1 MSKQQAKIIDLSKYD
16 SLIQEDTSSNVE
28 TIDLSKYDSVIQPV
42 KKKDV
47 TASSGQEDST
57 GLFSDIANYFAT
69 AKPVH
74 SGLGVSQTNKELESN
89 FQYNPKKQLTQE
101 EALLRKKSLAQRA
114 AIDDVVTSTLL
125 RSTPYDNLL
134 DNFLGKPLASGG
146 LSLVGMATNV
156 LGGAV
161 DFFQNVAVKSYDAVK
176 KGQIGTGYTPEK
188 KATSE
193 EGLGG
198 GIYDFAQN
206 LQNASNSFMRQAK
219 VDRGIK
225 NEDVDKGYSEL
236 IQEGKVGDAFT
247 TLGLS
252 VVQQIPQ
259 MVALASTGGSAG
271 ATFAGATLMGT
282 GSSLGEEY
290 AKDKDIEA
298 KDALV
303 AIGKGVVEGATESIF
318 RTDIAALNKLK
329 SLITTE
335 GKEAVKEEF
344 IRSFGGV
351 IKKAL
356 SGAGEEGMEEVIA
369 NLGGTIIDSAADD
382 KFDPKRWNDLI
393 QTSIDSFVLG
403 AASGGVMSGMVA
415 KAALTPL
422 TDEQERQIKRYKEVA
437 TNDSFSEDIRKAATQ
452 KIDDIIKDNANETN
466 SNYRLIADIE
476 DVNKRAEVIK
486 NLNEIKDEESK
497 QRELHDESLVAASNQ
512 IIEDKK
518 ARVDSIIQ
526 ENIENIFGRSAEG
539 IKQEQKAARER
550 AANYL
555 DNNNYYLGFTE
566 NNAGLLD
573 SINNNEEVDVREA
586 NKATASLYDL
596 EASVIADDSLT
607 NQERNYILRDIYA
620 RIDSVEGYDKITK
633 NGVALTESEIE
644 SNRASNSK
652 VKEERVKRV
661 RNDRFDGELFK
672 FTTEDGIEMSLRA
685 SVNEKGDVT
694 MKPIR
699 KSFRYKTETEAK
711 ANEGFNIKGN
721 LQVGEIKRNQDGDI
735 ISATLTDS
743 KTKKSFRTNNE
754 ELVSYL
760 QSVQARESLA
770 KTAKEGYVVDSDIET
785 VAGNDVL
792 SRVTPYTKTRL
803 KNYAASLKSINP
815 NARIVLYKSD
825 ADMAKG
831 LIAQGIKPAR
841 ARKAAK
847 GAMGLQ
853 YNNVVHANVSV
864 MDDSTIG
871 HEVFHLAVR
880 DISRVEPAEFVKMVN
895 KLSKMLKSSNNKYL
909 TNFANLYEG
918 EELKAEEFLS
928 ELLGVLTA
936 KRLSFKTKNADGD
949 VISVEVDFELKRTL
963 MQKIVLALR
972 EFVQKYAAKTGNKTL
987 MDLANK
993 IGEETNTT
1001 EKLAQFFESF
1011 AKSLREG
1018 TAVDMSYI
1026 NQLDMKVEKGSVE
1039 QIRLQKGVE
1048 EVQKNAS
1055 EYKSKEKIAKRAPE
1069 PVYELYADVS
1079 SMMAKA
1085 YADTPTN
1092 SKEAKVV
1099 AAYDALES
1107 ETIHQYDFIISKGLK
1122 VEKYYGEGEPYENST
1137 AMLDDLRNN
1146 NTLKFLPNENAF
1158 GEDINK
1164 VSDNRGLKP
1173 SGRFL
1178 EDNYELTV
1186 SEVFRV
1192 VHDYFGH
1199 GILGN
1204 QFGAIG
1210 EENATLQH
1218 LDLYSNLA
1226 APAVIFQTRGQNSWV
1241 NFSGE
1246 NTRAAELRKEAR
1258 KLSKEGKQEESKK
1271 LLEEANKIFKFAEP
1285 KENIFPNKFNFK
1297 QYESARRISE
1307 QEKINTRATPRD
1319 NDVPELLATYVG
1331 RSSGTRGINK
1341 RNIRKSQRLGSVY
1354 VDVIAEYTFD
1364 DKINEGIMKAFPSF
1378 KGVQKVYETKDA
1390 KAYRDMM
1397 IASLENHKFAASV
1410 TVYSEED
1417 FSKLRM
1423 FITEDGSTGVTLG
1436 KDGLLGGAFSDPK
1449 SSKPNNLAQLMVL
1462 GIKEGAT
1469 IADAFDTIL
1478 PDYYANFGFKAVAR
1492 TEFNDEF
1499 KPTKESGT
1507 SVVDWDYDTYKSFN
1521 NGKPDLVFFIYDGND
1536 RNTIEDRLGLFDI
1549 YSKYEKANTQFF
1561 AKEEYD
1567 SADMY
1572 AKKEAVKRLAF
1583 ELEENELEP
1592 IKQQLTNK
1600 LTSGEEISNE
1610 IEEKVHDGSLNEI
1623 EFIPQ
1628 KKILY
1633 HGSPYKFNKF
1643 NNAKIGTG
1651 EGAQAYGWGIY
1662 LSEDPEVAQS
1672 YAMSNQ
1678 GNKMNRLNYLDFL
1691 GKDLQKKAYKVLQN
1705 PNTKLTDWKR
1715 FLEDNKGFLGLNI
1728 SRTNRDKLYN
1738 AFGERNYYTAEVTGQ
1753 MVNDGVWFDWHRSGY
1768 YNQQSATTAFN
1779 GFLSIQRA
1787 LRMMPYKDQY
1797 TKDTLD
1803 VINFIL
1809 NEYNGGGRGLQFL
1822 SQKGSD
1828 VYESIQYRFASM
1840 PYANKSGNNFL
1851 GTAQQMTSW
1860 LLQQAG
1866 VDGIRV
1872 PTYYAQGGR
1881 NDGLNNYVV
1890 FDAEAIRIKNINSIR
1905 AQLTGVDKSVLL
1917 DQDLLADSRKSV
1929 KDRQNK
1935 TLVQWLKSNY
1945 KSIYKGAF
1953 ERNIN
1958 IRKELE
1964 KADMIYALQMMYNK
1978 AGASQFAQLKF
1989 AQASNEI
1996 YGKLS
2001 KEEKAVLDTIIQL
2014 RRIIKID
2021 ENFDNQRSKFL
2032 SMIENVDNQI
2042 QAALDVITN
2051 SESTEAQIAK
2061 AKRDIINY
2069 KEELARLKRKAQSKI
2084 RPKHGKYKGNKQPN
2098 KESSEASLDKMKG
2111 SIGEEAYDE
2120 LNKRA
2125 DLYFKTFSDLLKYKF
2140 DNGLI
2145 NEATYN
2151 MFKDYDYQ
2159 PRNFLKFSYGQLY
2172 QDADGNFSV
2181 ETPIDANSF
2190 ITRGTIINADEMK
2203 NIESGD
2209 SDYLEADS
2217 AKLLHAAMVT
2227 AEIRVATNNAL
2238 KALAESSTLA
2248 NYGFIK
2254 EAEYERYADGKIKV
2268 DRDGVPKFIA
2278 PSDNTYKNMV
2288 YKVDGKKYAFQI
2300 KDTEEMPLVEE
2311 FNDARS
2317 GDFKTS
2323 GYKFVSKLLLS
2334 NLMKVIATGTNIAFP
2349 ITNIPIDVISQ
2360 VHLNDIYTGTVG
2372 EQYAQAMS
2380 GTLDMAK
2387 QLTKMKFNKGD
2398 NTEIR
2403 NLLYEFGQ
2411 AGGLMQ
2417 SLTQEYAPDF
2427 GGKAGQVVDAL
2438 GVFGNISELA
2448 SKLNAY
2454 KTSRD
2459 ILLDEYYAKNGRE
2472 AQDKD
2477 LSKIKTEAAYKSR
2490 AAMDYH
2496 RGGNWAK
2503 YFDGFAPYFNVMLQV
2518 GKITAS
2524 YIKNNPIEFSK
2535 KLAQSGAF
2543 VMAVTMYNLM
2553 VASDDY
2559 DNDDVQRDLLNNLVI
2574 FNPYKNE
2581 DGTRGYTKIAVP
2593 SFVKM
2598 SLNFFQNFAESLY
2611 AEEIVRDNKMAKKFD
2626 EKHKV
2631 TKSMIPMLMP
2641 KLGTAIPP
2649 AMKSVIEYTTNYDFY
2664 KGQQIVDKDSRNPTS
2679 PFLEGVKDKSVAEFW
2694 KVLAATETGKYL
2706 ELSPARLQKA
2716 ANNILP
2722 LTNPYISMGYSIVDK
2737 SVNSVANLP
2746 ENYRSKF
2753 DKNDSWTSIPAS
2765 IPNAIKERFTGVTDP
2780 TKRFVNKEY
2789 ESIRREEADKMFEM
2803 HSQIKGM
2810 VENNASISDILK
2822 YAKEQGSEYRESAK
2836 SYAMNLRKR
2845 EKINYRVYEP
2855 DYFAM
2860 AFAPNAKAKAEIM
2873 YEFEQK
2879 NDIPNMKLYR
2889 RDLIRFGILTPNVN
2903 RIYKELKD
2911 KEK

>member
-1 MSKQQAKIIDLSKYD
+1 MSKQQAKTIDLSKYD
-16 SLIQEDTSSNVE
+16 SLIQEDTSSSVKN
-28 TIDLSKYDSVIQPV
+28 IDLSKYDNTIQPS
-42 KKKDV
+42 KKKEATV
-47 TASSGQEDST
+47 SSGQESST
-57 GLFSDIANYFAT
+57 GLFSDIADYFAT
-69 AKPVH
+69 AKPIH
-74 SGLGVSQTNKELESN
+74 SGLGVSQTTKELESGVE
-89 FQYNPKKQLTQE
+89 YNPKRQLTQE
-101 EALLRKKSLAQRA
+101 EAIARKKSLVQRA
-114 AIDDVVTSTLL
+114 AIDDLVTSTLL
-125 RSTPYDNLL
+125 SNTPTGGLL
-134 DNFLGKPLASGG
+134 SNFIGKPLVSGG
-146 LSLVGMATNV
+146 ASIAGMATNV
-156 LGGAV
+156 LAGAV
-161 DFFQNVAVKSYDAVK
+161 DFFQNAGTKAYDTIK
-176 KGQIGTGYTPEK
+176 KGQVGTGYVSQEK
-188 KATSE
+188 VTSQ
-193 EGLGG
+193 EGAAGDV
-198 GIYDFAQN
+198 YDFAQT
-206 LQNASNSFMRQAK
+206 LQGVSNSFMRQAK
-219 VDRGIK
+219 VDNGIK

-236 IQEGKVGDAFT
+236 IQEGKIGAAFT
-247 TLGLS
+247 SLGLG
-252 VVQQIPQ
+252 VIQQIPQ
-259 MVALASTGGSAG
+259 MVALASTGGSAASTFIG
-271 ATFAGATLMGT
+271 AGLMGT
-282 GSSLGEEY
+282 GSAIGEEY
-290 AKDKDIEA
+290 AKDKDING
-298 KDALV
+298 KDTLV
-303 AIGKGVVEGATESIF
+303 VLGKGLVEATTESIF
-318 RTDIAALNKLK
+318 RTDIVAFNKLK
-329 SLITTE
+329 SLIASE

-351 IKKAL
+351 VKKAL

-369 NLGGTIIDSAADD
+369 NLGSTIIDSAADD

-393 QTSIDSFVLG
+393 QNSIDSFVLG

-415 KAALTPL
+415 KASMTPL
-422 TDEQERQIKRYKEVA
+422 TNEQERQIKRYKEVVE
-437 TNDSFSEDIRKAATQ
+437 NDTFSEDIRKAASQ
-452 KIDDIIKDNANETN
+452 KIEDIVKDNADKTN
-466 SNYRLIADIE
+466 TNYRLIADIE
-476 DVNKRAEVIK
+476 DVNKRAEVIQ
-486 NLNEIKDEESK
+486 NLNEIKDEEAK
-497 QRELHDESLVAASNQ
+497 QRELHDEDLVAASNQ
-512 IIEDKK
+512 IIEQKK

-526 ENIENIFGRSAEG
+526 ENIQNIFGRSAEG
-539 IKQEQKAARER
+539 IKQEQKLARER

-573 SINNNEEVDVREA
+573 SINNNEEIDVKDA
-586 NKATASLYDL
+586 NKATASLYEL
-596 EASVIADDSLT
+596 EARVIADDTLT

-620 RIDSVEGYDKITK
+620 KIDNVEGYDKITK
-633 NGVALTESEIE
+633 NGTILTESEIE

-652 VKEERVKRV
+652 IKEERVKRV

-672 FTTEDGIEMSLRA
+672 FTTEDGMEMSLRA

-699 KSFRYKTETEAK
+699 KSYRYKTETEAK
-711 ANEGFNIKGN
+711 ANEGFSIKGN
-721 LQVGEIKRNQDGDI
+721 LEVGEIKRNQDGDI
-735 ISATLTDS
+735 VSAEITDS

-760 QSVQARESLA
+760 QSLQARESLV
-770 KTAKEGYVVDSDIET
+770 KTAKEGYIVEDNIET

-792 SRVTPYTKTRL
+792 SRVTPYIKTRL

-815 NARIVLYKSD
+815 NAKIVLYKNES
-825 ADMAKG
+825 DMAKG
-831 LIAQGIKPAR
+831 LMAQGIKPAKAR
-841 ARKAAK
+841 AAAK

-853 YNNVVHANVSV
+853 YNNVVHANVST

-871 HEVFHLAVR
+871 HEIFHLAVR
-880 DISRVEPAEFVKMVN
+880 DISKSEPAQFVKMVD
-895 KLSKMLKSSNNKYL
+895 SIRKMLKGSNNKYL
-909 TNFANLYEG
+909 TNFSNLYEG
-918 EELKAEEFLS
+918 NELKAEEFLS
-928 ELLGVLTA
+928 ELMGVLTA
-936 KRLSFKTKNADGD
+936 KRLSFKTKNAEGD
-949 VISVEVDFELKRTL
+949 TINVEVDFELKRNL
-963 MQKIVLALR
+963 MHRIVLALR
-972 EFVQKYAAKTGNKTL
+972 EFVQKYAAKTGSKTL
-987 MDLANK
+987 MDLASK
-993 IGEETNTT
+993 IGEETNTD

-1011 AKSLREG
+1011 SKSLREG
-1018 TAVDMSYI
+1018 LAVDMSYI
-1026 NQLDMKVEKGSVE
+1026 NQLDMKVEEGSVE
-1039 QIRLQKGVE
+1039 QVRLQKGVE
-1048 EVQKNAS
+1048 EVQKNAV
-1055 EYKSKEKIAKRAPE
+1055 EYKDKLKADSKKQSRSPE
-1069 PVYELYADVS
+1069 PVYALYPDVS
-1079 SMMAKA
+1079 SMMAKTYVDIPA
-1085 YADTPTN
+1085 N
-1092 SKEAKVV
+1092 SKDEKVV
-1099 AAYDALES
+1099 SAYDALEK
-1107 ETIHQYDFIISKGLK
+1107 ETLSQYDFIISKGLK
-1122 VEKYYGEGEPYENST
+1122 VEKYYGEGEPYADSN
-1137 AMLDDLRNN
+1137 AMLNDLRNN

-1164 VSDNRGLKP
+1164 VTENRGLKP

-1178 EDNYELTV
+1178 EDNYELTI

-1218 LDLYSNLA
+1218 LDIYSDVA

-1258 KLSKEGKQEESKK
+1258 KLKKEGKQEEANK

-1307 QEKINTRATPRD
+1307 QEAINARTTPRD
-1319 NDVPELLATYVG
+1319 NDVPELLETYVAK
-1331 RSSGTRGINK
+1331 SSGTRGINK
-1341 RNIRKSQRLGSVY
+1341 RDIRRTERLGNTD

-1364 DKINEGIMKAFPSF
+1364 DKINEGIIKAFPEF
-1378 KGVQKVYETKDA
+1378 KGVQKIYETRDA
-1390 KAYRDMM
+1390 KSYRDMM

-1449 SSKPNNLAQLMVL
+1449 SGKPNNLAQLMVL
-1462 GIKEGAT
+1462 GIKEGAS

-1507 SVVDWDYDTYKSFN
+1507 SVVDWNYETYKKFN
-1521 NGKPDLVFFIYDGND
+1521 NGKPDLVFFIYDGGN
-1536 RNTIEDRLGLFDI
+1536 RNTIEDRLGLFDS
-1549 YSKYEKANTQFF
+1549 YSNYEKDNTKFF
-1561 AKEEYD
+1561 PKEEYD

-1572 AKKEAVKRLAF
+1572 AKKEAVKRLEF
-1583 ELEENELEP
+1583 EIEKSEKEP
-1592 IKQQLTNK
+1592 IKK
-1600 LTSGEEISNE
+1600 
-1610 IEEKVHDGSLNEI
+1610 
-1623 EFIPQ
+1623 
-1628 KKILY
+1628 
-1633 HGSPYKFNKF
+1633 
-1643 NNAKIGTG
+1643 
-1651 EGAQAYGWGIY
+1651 
-1662 LSEDPEVAQS
+1662 
-1672 YAMSNQ
+1672 
-1678 GNKMNRLNYLDFL
+1678 
-1691 GKDLQKKAYKVLQN
+1691 
-1705 PNTKLTDWKR
+1705 
-1715 FLEDNKGFLGLNI
+1715 
-1728 SRTNRDKLYN
+1728 
-1738 AFGERNYYTAEVTGQ
+1738 
-1753 MVNDGVWFDWHRSGY
+1753 
-1768 YNQQSATTAFN
+1768 
-1779 GFLSIQRA
+1779 
-1787 LRMMPYKDQY
+1787 
-1797 TKDTLD
+1797 
-1803 VINFIL
+1803 
-1809 NEYNGGGRGLQFL
+1809 
-1822 SQKGSD
+1822 
-1828 VYESIQYRFASM
+1828 
-1840 PYANKSGNNFL
+1840 
-1851 GTAQQMTSW
+1851 
-1860 LLQQAG
+1860 
-1866 VDGIRV
+1866 
-1872 PTYYAQGGR
+1872 
-1881 NDGLNNYVV
+1881 
-1890 FDAEAIRIKNINSIR
+1890 
-1905 AQLTGVDKSVLL
+1905 QLTGVDKSVLL
-1917 DQDLLADSRKSV
+1917 SQDLLSDARKSIEE
-1929 KDRQNK
+1929 RQSK
-1935 TLVQWLKSNY
+1935 TLLQWLRSNY

-1996 YGKLS
+1996 YSKLS
-2001 KEEKAVLDTIIQL
+2001 AEERKVLDTIIQL
-2014 RRIIKID
+2014 RRFIKID
-2021 ENFDNQRSKFL
+2021 ENFDNQRNKFL
-2032 SMIENVDNQI
+2032 SMIQDIEDKI
-2042 QAALDVITN
+2042 GLAIEVIEDP
-2051 SESTEAQIAK
+2051 SSTPEKIAK
-2061 AKRDIINY
+2061 AKKEINSY
-2069 KEELARLKRKAQSKI
+2069 KEQIYKLKRKADSKI
-2084 RPKHGKYKGNKQPN
+2084 RPKHGKYLGNKSPN

-2111 SIGEEAYDE
+2111 EIGEEAFNL
-2120 LNKRA
+2120 LNERA
-2125 DLYFKTFSDLLKYKF
+2125 DLYFKAYSEDLKYKF

-2145 NEATYN
+2145 DEATYN
-2151 MFKDYDYQ
+2151 MFKNYDYQ
-2159 PRNFLKFSYGQLY
+2159 PRNFLKFVYGQVY
-2172 QDADGNFSV
+2172 EDADGNKSI

-2190 ITRGTIINADEMK
+2190 ITRGTIINSEELK
-2203 NIESGD
+2203 KIQSGD
-2209 SDYLEADS
+2209 TDYLEADS
-2217 AKLLHAAMVT
+2217 AKLLHASMVT
-2227 AEIRVATNNAL
+2227 TEIRVATNNAL

-2268 DRDGVPKFIA
+2268 DKDGVPKFKA
-2278 PSDNTYKNMV
+2278 PSDNRYKNMI
-2288 YKVDGKKYAFQI
+2288 YKVGGKKYAFQL

-2323 GYKFVSKLLLS
+2323 GYRFVSKWLLS

-2380 GTLDMAK
+2380 GTLDIAK
-2387 QLTKMKFNKGD
+2387 QLLSAEFKIGD
-2398 NTEIR
+2398 NSEIGK
-2403 NLLYEFGQ
+2403 LLYEFGE

-2417 SLTQEYAPDF
+2417 SLTQEYAPNF
-2427 GGKAGQVVDAL
+2427 GGKFGKITDAL
-2438 GVFGNISELA
+2438 GMFGNISELA

-2459 ILLDEYYAKNGRE
+2459 ILLDEYYVKNGRE

-2503 YFDGFAPYFNVMLQV
+2503 YYDGFAPYFNVMLQV

-2553 VASDDY
+2553 VAADDY

-2574 FNPYKNE
+2574 FNPFKNE

-2611 AEEIVRDNKMAKKFD
+2611 AEEIVRDEKMAKRFD
-2626 EKHKV
+2626 EKHQM

-2649 AMKSVIEYTTNYDFY
+2649 AIKSVIEYTTNYDFY
-2664 KGQQIVDKDSRNPTS
+2664 RGEQIIKKDSRAPTS

-2694 KVLAATETGKYL
+2694 KVLASTEVGKYMD
-2706 ELSPARLQKA
+2706 LSPARLQKA

-2722 LTNPYISMGYSIVDK
+2722 LTNPYVSMGYSIVDK
-2737 SVNSVANLP
+2737 SINQVANLP
-2746 ENYRSKF
+2746 ESYRSKF
-2753 DKNDSWTSIPAS
+2753 DKTNSWTSIPAS
-2765 IPNAIKERFTGVTDP
+2765 IPNAIKERFTGVTNP
-2780 TKRFVNKEY
+2780 ATRRVNKEY
-2789 ESIRREEADKMFEM
+2789 ESIKRQEADKMFEM
-2803 HSQIKGM
+2803 HAQIKSM
-2810 VENNASISDILK
+2810 VENDAPMSAIVK
-2822 YAKEQGSEYRESAK
+2822 YAKEQGEEYKQSAQQ
-2836 SYAMNLRKR
+2836 YAANLRKR
-2845 EKINYRVYEP
+2845 DKINYSVYEP

-2889 RDLIRFGILTPNVN
+2889 NDLIRFGILTPSVN
-2903 RIYKELKD
+2903 HIYKQLKA
-2911 KEK
+2911 KNK